1 MKIKS
6 VQIDSLGSELGL
18 KPGDIVEAIDGSR
31 VKDIIDYRFKVADEF
46 IKIKVN
52 QDGEWV
58 EYDLEKEEDDD
69 LGLEFEN
76 MRIRK
81 CANDCIFCFVDQNPP
96 NMRDALY
103 FRDGD
108 FRLSFL
114 HGHYIT
120 MTNMGW
126 KELKRVVD
134 QRLSPLYISVHV
146 TDPDKRLEM
155 FLYGKDDYML
165 KKFEYLTENG
175 IELHSQVVLCPT
187 WNDGAFLEK
196 TIEDIHSF
204 SPMAK
209 SMSIVPAGLTKH
221 REGLPHIP
229 PITKE
234 YAEKTISL
242 YEDFDKRFR
251 HPDGSRFVV
260 LSDEWYLR
268 VGRDVPD
275 TAHYHNLE
283 LEENGVGQ
291 VRSFTELW
299 NNFEPPKI
307 VKETQITIGSGVLI
321 SETFRNWFIPKLN
334 AIPNLSV
341 NYIPIKNE
349 LFGENEVTVTGLLT
363 GGAIINQLMGNDLGE
378 KVIFSERIVNE
389 TSGEK
394 TLDDLTLKNITDA
407 IGVPFHV
414 SPDEPDAF
422 FNILATDS
430 QE

>member
-6 VQIDSLGSELGL
+6 VQEDSLGFELGF
-18 KPGDIVEAIDGSR
+18 KPGDIIESIDNSR
-31 VKDIIDYRFKVADEF
+31 VKDIIDYRFKVADEN
-46 IKIKVN
+46 ILLKVRQN
-52 QDGEWV
+52 GEWV
-58 EYDLEKEEDDD
+58 EFDIEKDVDDD
-69 LGLEFEN
+69 LGLEFED

-96 NMRDALY
+96 HMRDALY

-120 MTNMGW
+120 LTNMGW

-134 QRLSPLYISVHV
+134 QQLSPLYISVHV

-155 FLYGKDDYML
+155 FLYGKDDYLL

-204 SPMAK
+204 SPTAK

-221 REGLPHIP
+221 RDGLPYIP
-229 PITKE
+229 SITKE
-234 YAEKTISL
+234 YAEQTISI
-242 YEDFDKRFR
+242 YHDFDKRFR

-268 VGRDVPD
+268 VGKDVPGSP
-275 TAHYHNLE
+275 HYHNLE

-291 VRSFTELW
+291 VRSFKNLW
-299 NNFEPPKI
+299 HDFEPPKI
-307 VKETQITIGSGVLI
+307 ENKTQVTIGSGVLI
-321 SETFRNWFIPKLN
+321 SEIFRNWFIPKLN
-334 AIPNLSV
+334 AIQNLSI

-363 GGAIINQLMGNDLGE
+363 GGAIINQLKDKDLGD

-394 TLDDLTLKNITDA
+394 TLDDLTLEDISNA

-414 SPDEPDAF
+414 SPDEPEAF
-422 FNILATDS
+422 FKVLAAD
-430 QE
+430 EHG